1 MALIPTGEMTL
12 GPFFPR
18 EFGKGNADLIASN
31 RISTQEDILIEGRV
45 TQVDGR
51 ALDNVIV
58 ELWQASPQGR
68 YDDPAF
74 FGWGRAATDASGV
87 YRFRTVMPGAVP
99 GRARHVNLIILYS
112 GLMRHLQT
120 TLFFS
125 DEPDPVLDA
134 VPSSRRSLLV
144 AKKSGNTYSFDIRL
158 RGEGETPFFDD

>member
-1 MALIPTGEMTL
+1 MALVPTGEMTL

-18 EFGKGNADLIASN
+18 EFGKGNDDVAGSN
-31 RISTQEDILIEGRV
+31 GFSKDFVFIEGKI
-45 TQVDGR
+45 TQLDGK

-58 ELWQASPQGR
+58 ETWQASPQGR

-74 FGWGRAATDASGV
+74 FGWGRAATDAEGL
-87 YRFRTVMPGAVP
+87 YRLRTVMPGRVP
-99 GRARHVNLIILYS
+99 GRAPHINFIILYS

-125 DEPDPVLDA
+125 NDPDPVLDA
-134 VPSSRRSLLV
+134 VPSPRRSLLV